1 MTVDEL
7 VVRNGKL
14 KQAYGHTDCFLVYW
28 NHKGQS
34 WIVKRDKTR
43 QFINMH
49 DELFSATYE
58 RNDIF
63 DLTTAEIIENYKNNA
78 HSN

>member
-14 KQAYGHTDCFLVYW
+14 KQAYGYTDDFLVYW

-34 WIVKRDKTR
+34 WIAKRDKTHKI
-43 QFINMH
+43 INMH

>member
-1 MTVDEL
+1 MTFSSIGIKKEEA
-7 VVRNGKL
+7 G
-14 KQAYGHTDCFLVYW
+14 
-28 NHKGQS
+28 S
-34 WIVKRDKTR
+34 KRDKTR